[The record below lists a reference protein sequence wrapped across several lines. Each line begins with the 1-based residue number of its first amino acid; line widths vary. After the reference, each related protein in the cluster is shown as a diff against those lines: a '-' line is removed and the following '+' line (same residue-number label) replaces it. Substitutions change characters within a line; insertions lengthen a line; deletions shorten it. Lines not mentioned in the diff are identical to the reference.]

1 MIIWIASYPK
11 SGNTWIR
18 SLLSSYL
25 FSKDGKF
32 SFKLLKN
39 IEQFSSKDFLS
50 DKLKSSHYQATISK
64 NWIPSQKIIN
74 RDKKIHIL
82 KTHNALC
89 SINGNNFTDS
99 FNTTA
104 VIYIVRDPRNLITA
118 LSHHYELSLDEAFS
132 FLTNKRKIIFPVNI
146 ENNEKNIKESGDFNF
161 LGDWSTHY
169 QSWKNINFCPI
180 KIIKYEDCLN
190 DAQKVFVSTLNF
202 LSKFLKFEFDKKK
215 INSTLTSTS
224 FENLS
229 HKENNEG
236 FHESATS
243 SKTMKKIKFFNL
255 GKKNNWKSLLDKK
268 IVKKIES
275 RFKNEMSELGYL

>member
-50 DKLKSSHYQATISK
+50 DKLKSSNYQAIISK

-146 ENNEKNIKESGDFNF
+146 ENNEKNIKESEDFNF

-169 QSWKNINFCPI
+169 HSWKNINFCPI
-180 KIIKYEDCLN
+180 KIIKYEDCLI

-215 INSTLTSTS
+215 INSSLTSTS
-224 FENLS
+224 FKNLS
-229 HKENNEG
+229 QMENKEG

>member
-39 IEQFSSKDFLS
+39 IKQFSSKDFFS
-50 DKLKSSHYQATISK
+50 YKLKSSHYQAIISK

-146 ENNEKNIKESGDFNF
+146 ENDEKDIKESEDFNF

-180 KIIKYEDCLN
+180 KIIKYEDCLI

-202 LSKFLKFEFDKKK
+202 LSKFLKFEYDKKK
-215 INSTLTSTS
+215 INSALTSTS
-224 FENLS
+224 FKNLS
-229 HKENNEG
+229 QMENKEG

>member
-50 DKLKSSHYQATISK
+50 DKLKSSNYQAIISK

-132 FLTNKRKIIFPVNI
+132 FLTNKRKIIFPANT
-146 ENNEKNIKESGDFNF
+146 ENNEKNIKESEDFNF

-180 KIIKYEDCLN
+180 KIIKYEDCLI

-215 INSTLTSTS
+215 INSSLTSTS
-224 FENLS
+224 FKNLS
-229 HKENNEG
+229 QMENKEG